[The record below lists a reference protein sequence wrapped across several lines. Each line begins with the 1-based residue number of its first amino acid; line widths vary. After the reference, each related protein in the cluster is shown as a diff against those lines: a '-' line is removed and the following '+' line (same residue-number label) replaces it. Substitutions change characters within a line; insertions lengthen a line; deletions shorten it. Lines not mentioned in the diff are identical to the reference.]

1 MEELQIFNDLEKE
14 VHLADGVLADW
25 SRNYYQEGNK
35 RRYRHDLKLLEN
47 YYTKGKILEIGAAPY
62 HLTYILKRKGYDITG
77 IDIAPERL
85 GGFISRN
92 KLHIVKCDIESEAL
106 PFDDHSF
113 HYIIFNEIFEHLRIN
128 PIRTLREINR
138 VLHPDGILALSTPNL
153 YSITNIVKYFLGM
166 GMDNPY
172 EEFLKLET
180 IQHMGHVR
188 EYSVRQVKIFL
199 ENTGF
204 TNIEVQRRSFGKL
217 KGLWTPFNFIRK
229 LIPGIHALQIHICGK
244 K

>member
-1 MEELQIFNDLEKE
+1 MEELQIFNDLQKE
-14 VHLADGVLADW
+14 VNLADGILGDW
-25 SRNYYQEGNK
+25 ARNYYQEGNK
-35 RRYRHDLKLLEN
+35 RRYRNDLKLVEK
-47 YYTKGKILEIGAAPY
+47 YYKGGRILEIGAAPY
-62 HLTYILKRKGYDITG
+62 QLTYILQRKGFDITG
-77 IDIAPERL
+77 IDIAPERMDS
-85 GGFISRN
+85 FISRTHLN
-92 KLHIVKCDIESEAL
+92 IVKCDIESEAL

-128 PIRTLREINR
+128 PIQTLREINR
-138 VLHPDGILALSTPNL
+138 VLHPEGILALSTPNL
-153 YSITNIVKYFLGM
+153 YSITNIIKFTLGM

-188 EYSVRQVKIFL
+188 EYSIRQVKIFL

-204 TNIEVQRRSFGKL
+204 TSIEVQRKSFGRL

-244 K
+244 R